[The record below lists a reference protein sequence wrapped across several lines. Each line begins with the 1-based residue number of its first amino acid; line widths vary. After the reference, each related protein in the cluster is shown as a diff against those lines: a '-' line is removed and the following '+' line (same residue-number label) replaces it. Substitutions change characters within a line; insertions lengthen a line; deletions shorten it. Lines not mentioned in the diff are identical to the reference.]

1 MVYGFSF
8 RLQEAQV
15 TIECMIP
22 QKHHRAGMGAKGS
35 NVQEVTKDWN
45 VNIKFPDRPRQD
57 QKPTSPTVS
66 VNIL

>member
-1 MVYGFSF
+1 
-8 RLQEAQV
+8 
-15 TIECMIP
+15 
-22 QKHHRAGMGAKGS
+22 MGAKGS

-66 VNIL
+66 VNVLLTLDRIKPTGCCSCCMTFVPSL